1 MFNAITY
8 ISIVIITFIFTYIF
22 DIRENF
28 TLLYMLLVA
37 PIFDY
42 LILIYLK
49 KQINI
54 HLDDVSESIEKRKDL
69 ICTLYIVNKA
79 VIPVPFLEYEFN
91 FSSKFNCY
99 DEEFFRERISLG
111 GKSTICEEYSLFA
124 AHRGLGN
131 VNLSSVQM
139 RSLLGLFKESIIFD
153 GAAKEVM
160 VIPALVEVEGV
171 EDLLEGALDDDEYD
185 DNTNNMFIGDPS
197 YEFKEYAPGDP
208 LNRVNWKI
216 SSKRNILMIRK
227 SAMEVKLNKT
237 IILDP
242 AILERGDFEDRGD
255 LLIEAVIGMA
265 REFFALDYSVDI
277 FYYRDRYWE
286 KFGFDNMDSIPNM
299 QKFFSTYNFINI
311 SNFNKRFNKLV
322 DKIEKTSDYV
332 LFTNN
337 KDIDVRDFAIILQE
351 YGNSVNIVSD
361 NRNKIIDNEYYLHAD
376 YTLERI

>member
-8 ISIVIITFIFTYIF
+8 VAIVIITFIFTYIF
-22 DIRENF
+22 DTRENF

-42 LILIYLK
+42 IILVYLK
-49 KQINI
+49 KQIHI

-69 ICTLYIVNKA
+69 ICTLYIDNKG
-79 VIPVPFLEYEFN
+79 VMPVPFLEYEFN

-99 DEEFFRERISLG
+99 DEKFFRERISLG
-111 GKSTICEEYSLFA
+111 AKSTTCEEYALFA

-131 VNLSSVQM
+131 VNLSSVQI
-139 RSLLGLFKESIIFD
+139 RSLLGLFKAPIIFD
-153 GAAKEVM
+153 GSMKNIMIV
-160 VIPALVEVEGV
+160 PALVEVDGV
-171 EDLLEGALDDDEYD
+171 EDLLQGSLDDDEYD
-185 DNTNNMFIGDPS
+185 DNTNNMFIGEPS

-227 SAMEVKLNKT
+227 SAMEIKLNKI

-242 AILERGDFEDRGD
+242 AILERGDYEDRGD

-265 REFFALDYSVDI
+265 RQFFALDYGVDI
-277 FYYRDRYWE
+277 FYCRERHWE
-286 KFGFDNMDSIPNM
+286 KFSFENMDSIPIM
-299 QKFFSTYNFINI
+299 QNFFSTYNFMNI
-311 SNFNKRFNKLV
+311 TKLNKRFNGLV
-322 DKIEKTSDYV
+322 DNIEKTSDYV

-337 KDIDVRDFAIILQE
+337 KDIDVRDFTAILEE
-351 YGNSVNIVSD
+351 YGNSINIVSD
-361 NRNKIIDNEYYLHAD
+361 NKNKIIDNEYYLNAD
-376 YTLERI
+376 YSLERI